1 MSGSADAWL
10 VCPRCHAGCRDR
22 RLGAREFL
30 ICSRCGEEL
39 KGTGGV
45 RAMQCACAFSAT
57 ALVLTLLANVY
68 PVLSFDV
75 AGNSQENL
83 IFTGVEGLWSQGYR
97 GIASLVF
104 FSAIA
109 APALYLS
116 TVFFVSACCC
126 LGWRLRSAIP
136 MLRLAETLESWNLI
150 PVFAVACVVSVVK
163 LDTLGQVTWEAGA
176 IWMALLAVFTLLTI
190 QFFNKRHAMVVL
202 QKP

>member
-1 MSGSADAWL
+1 M
-10 VCPRCHAGCRDR
+10 
-22 RLGAREFL
+22 
-30 ICSRCGEEL
+30 
-39 KGTGGV
+39 

-57 ALVLTLLANVY
+57 ALVLSLLANIY

-83 IFTGVEGLWSQGYR
+83 IFTGVEGLWGQGYR

-109 APALYLS
+109 APAIYLMA
-116 TVFFVSACCC
+116 VFFVSASCC
-126 LGWRLRSAIP
+126 LGWRIRAAAAILP
-136 MLRLAETLESWNLI
+136 VAEKMESWNLI

-176 IWMALLAVFTLLTI
+176 FWMGLLAVFTLLTI
-190 QFFNKRHAMVVL
+190 QFFDKRHAMVIL